1 MPREAS
7 ESLILRTYPLK
18 ESDLIVSFLTR
29 DSGKL
34 RGVARYARRPKSQF
48 GSALE
53 RLSHAKVYYIQ
64 RENRELLTLTG
75 CDLLQSQFAISSNY
89 EAGVALDYIAEIS
102 DLLLPPNEVSEKFFR
117 LLLSVLNP
125 FAPHITE
132 ELWERLEQAPAKAS
146 ASGTAALLADAPW
159 PSHDPLL
166 LVEDEIELPIQMNGK
181 VRTRLVVNKDATP
194 AEIEA
199 AAMAAPAV
207 TPHLEGKTVKKVV
220 VVPGRMVNIVVS

>member
-1 MPREAS
+1 
-7 ESLILRTYPLK
+7 LILRTYPLK

-89 EAGVALDYIAEIS
+89 EAGVALDYIAEIGE
-102 DLLLPPNEVSEKFFR
+102 LLLPPNEVSEKFFR
-117 LLLSVLNP
+117 LLLAVLEDLRGGGP
-125 FAPHITE
+125 IWRATLYFSLWAVRLSGILGEVAVRE
-132 ELWERLEQAPAKAS
+132 ESREIGMEMLTTPIARVSEREWTKL
-146 ASGTAALLADAPW
+146 TARDLRRWLLRD
-159 PSHDPLL
+159 
-166 LVEDEIELPIQMNGK
+166 
-181 VRTRLVVNKDATP
+181 
-194 AEIEA
+194 IEA
-199 AAMAAPAV
+199 HTERRVQSAAI
-207 TPHLEGKTVKKVV
+207 LEAL
-220 VVPGRMVNIVVS
+220 

>member
-7 ESLILRTYPLK
+7 ESLILRSYPLK

-117 LLLSVLNP
+117 LLLAVLEDLRGGGP
-125 FAPHITE
+125 VWRAVLYFSLWAVRLSGILGDVAVRE
-132 ELWERLEQAPAKAS
+132 ESREIGMEMLTTPIARVSEREWTKV
-146 ASGTAALLADAPW
+146 TARDLRRWLLRD
-159 PSHDPLL
+159 
-166 LVEDEIELPIQMNGK
+166 
-181 VRTRLVVNKDATP
+181 
-194 AEIEA
+194 IEA
-199 AAMAAPAV
+199 HTERRVQSAAI
-207 TPHLEGKTVKKVV
+207 LEAL
-220 VVPGRMVNIVVS
+220 

>member
-1 MPREAS
+1 MPRAAS

-117 LLLSVLNP
+117 LLLAVLEDLRAGGP
-125 FAPHITE
+125 VWRAVLYFSLWAVRLSGILGDVAVRE
-132 ELWERLEQAPAKAS
+132 ESREIGMEMLTSPIARVSEREWTKL
-146 ASGTAALLADAPW
+146 TARDLRRWLLRD
-159 PSHDPLL
+159 
-166 LVEDEIELPIQMNGK
+166 
-181 VRTRLVVNKDATP
+181 
-194 AEIEA
+194 IEA
-199 AAMAAPAV
+199 HAERRVQSAAI
-207 TPHLEGKTVKKVV
+207 LEAL
-220 VVPGRMVNIVVS
+220 